1 MVPLQ
6 SLIYMEDEEK
16 KVDDRHVVVLL
27 LLRPKDDIADSI
39 LRRFNYLHQ
48 RSKGVVSIY
57 LPGYGFGDDF
67 NYADTVPISGPN
79 NSSWYY
85 SDACFI
91 EVIDELDRRLSNW
104 YYSGEPE
111 LIHLQNNPDGKG
123 SSLYFKNYYC
133 INLIEGI
140 KKNYI
145 RSFDA
150 FMEQLIRACRKEVTS
165 DEVVTDIARKNISI
179 RRVLN
184 ALVESI
190 IERNAFTESA
200 IGIIKDVQFIQS
212 CRRTERNCV

>member
-1 MVPLQ
+1 M
-6 SLIYMEDEEK
+6 
-16 KVDDRHVVVLL
+16 
-27 LLRPKDDIADSI
+27 
-39 LRRFNYLHQ
+39 
-48 RSKGVVSIY
+48 
-57 LPGYGFGDDF
+57 
-67 NYADTVPISGPN
+67 
-79 NSSWYY
+79 
-85 SDACFI
+85 
-91 EVIDELDRRLSNW
+91 
-104 YYSGEPE
+104 
-111 LIHLQNNPDGKG
+111 
-123 SSLYFKNYYC
+123 YFKNYYC